1 MNLLVFTDLHIR
13 KSELIECALVLD
25 EIIMLS
31 NKYNVDTVYNL
42 GDTFD
47 VLKPESECLDL
58 FSKFITKL
66 NKPLIC
72 LAANSHEST
81 TPEESIMNHFG
92 ILHPSVQVYKEYTDE
107 DYMYCGHFTLT
118 ESSISYGATK
128 IAEDYKKYKY
138 VLLGHQHSL
147 QAIGTN
153 IMHLG
158 ACRYID
164 FAESQDK
171 AKTVLLIENYKGTD
185 ETNHLLGL
193 KSAYNMIDV
202 YLDPKGDKV
211 PPRASLAKSEEEFK
225 AVLDKFPPKTK
236 VRVIFKDFE
245 SYSRVI
251 NSLSTYKDKLV
262 LFVEKKD
269 FIMNSNSVLT
279 KKEDISL
286 KESLIKYLDEN
297 KVNGDIKKI
306 LLEVWN
312 ARDKV

>member
-1 MNLLVFTDLHIR
+1 
-13 KSELIECALVLD
+13 
-25 EIIMLS
+25 MLS
-31 NKYNVDTVYNL
+31 NKYKVDAVYNL

-47 VLKPESECLDL
+47 TLKPESECLDL

-66 NKPLIC
+66 NRPLIV
-72 LAANSHEST
+72 LAAQSHEST

-92 ILHPSVQVYKEYTDE
+92 ILHPSVKVVKEYIDE

-128 IAEDYKKYKY
+128 SAEDYKKYKY

-147 QAIGTN
+147 QAIGKN

-193 KSAYNMIDV
+193 KTAYNMVDV
-202 YLDPKGDKV
+202 YLDPKGEKV

-225 AVLDKFPPKTK
+225 AILDKLPPKTK
-236 VRVIFKDFE
+236 VRVIFKDFDT
-245 SYSRVI
+245 YSKVI
-251 NSLSTYKDKLV
+251 NSLSTYKSKFV
-262 LFVEKKD
+262 LFSEKKD
-269 FIMNSNSVLT
+269 FI
-279 KKEDISL
+279 ISDTTL
-286 KESLIKYLDEN
+286 ITAKNEMSIRESLIKYLEDN
-297 KVNGDIKKI
+297 KVNEDIKKI
-306 LLEVWN
+306 LLEEI
-312 ARDKV
+312 K